1 MSAPMRIL
9 VALAA
14 IAAGGGAARGDCPDR
29 FDFVVIAD
37 DTGELTLT
45 DPAFVRGRA
54 IPSLGPDGRVA
65 FTSWLDAGGRAVMV
79 GDENVLVER
88 VRDREADPDS
98 DWTFL
103 DTSLLSGDIAFF
115 TGMLERPGPV
125 LPQSWPALG
134 AASNAPVVDEIAVGE
149 PGQRFSS
156 FGTIDVTSDGLVA
169 VGAYDEELGGQ
180 VIATARFLQ
189 GLRVIESGEPG
200 GYGAVSIGQGD
211 EVSYFSNVASGQRL
225 VSASGALVA
234 ETDPDT
240 GLGPQ
245 PPISMG
251 PGTAIAYMHLQADP
265 AMPGRSGTQ
274 IRRWNP
280 STLSSST
287 LADTAAGDF
296 SLHADGIKVSL
307 LDQTGLAG
315 DGSDNRGW
323 GGCVVFLGQGDEGR
337 DTIYIADD
345 DGIGV
350 VVQEGVE
357 IDGGVVGILDMGPMA
372 VYATG
377 QIAFWA
383 RLSGRDAIVRA
394 DPATGPGGGG
404 SDDDDDGDGS
414 DGTDDGGD
422 DGDGSDDGSDD
433 SDGTDGGGEG
443 GCLSVAGRASP
454 SWSSVVF
461 FALVAFCARCS
472 WQAPSPSGQGID
484 QGKAMVI
491 ASIDR
496 ND

>member
-1 MSAPMRIL
+1 MSAATRTLL
-9 VALAA
+9 VTFAA
-14 IAAGGGAARGDCPDR
+14 IAAGGTARADCPDR

-54 IPSLGPDGRVA
+54 IPSLGPSGRVA
-65 FTSWLDAGGRAVMV
+65 FTSWLDAGGRAVLV

-88 VRDREADPDS
+88 VRDRDADPDS
-98 DWTFL
+98 DWTYL

-134 AASNAPVVDEIAVGE
+134 AANNARVVDEIAVGE
-149 PGQRFSS
+149 PGERFSS
-156 FGTIDVTSDGLVA
+156 FGSIDVTSDGLVA
-169 VGAYDEELGGQ
+169 VGAFDEELGQ
-180 VIATARFLQ
+180 VIATARF
-189 GLRVIESGEPG
+189 GENLRVIESGEPG
-200 GYGAVSIGQGD
+200 GYGSVSIGQGD
-211 EVSYFSNVASGQRL
+211 DVSYFSSVATGQRL
-225 VSASGALVA
+225 VSASGAVVA

-251 PGTAIAYMHLQADP
+251 PGTGIAYMHLQASP
-265 AMPGRSGTQ
+265 SMPGRSGTQ

-280 STLSSST
+280 STQTSST

-315 DGSDNRGW
+315 DGSGGW
-323 GGCVVFLGQGDEGR
+323 GGCVAFLGQGDEGR

-345 DGIGV
+345 DGIGI
-350 VVQEGVE
+350 VVQEGDE
-357 IDGGVVGILDMGPMA
+357 IDGEPVFILDMGPMA

-383 RLSGRDAIVRA
+383 RLGGRDAIVRA
-394 DPATGPGGGG
+394 DPASGPGGGG
-404 SDDDDDGDGS
+404 DDDDGSDGDDSDGDGS
-414 DGTDDGGD
+414 DGSDS
-422 DGDGSDDGSDD
+422 DGDGSDGNGDPGIGN
-433 SDGTDGGGEG
+433 SDGNG
-443 GCLSVAGRASP
+443 GCFSVANNSPPAWCGLLLLALISISFSRWTQHWRA
-454 SWSSVVF
+454 
-461 FALVAFCARCS
+461 
-472 WQAPSPSGQGID
+472 
-484 QGKAMVI
+484 
-491 ASIDR
+491 
-496 ND
+496 